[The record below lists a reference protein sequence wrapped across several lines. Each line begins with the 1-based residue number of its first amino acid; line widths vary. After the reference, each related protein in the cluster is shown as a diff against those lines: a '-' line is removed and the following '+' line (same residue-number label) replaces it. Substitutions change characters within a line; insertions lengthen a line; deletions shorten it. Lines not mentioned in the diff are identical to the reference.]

1 MVVCA
6 PARRAHSPPGAGHRG
21 NRVVF
26 LFICRKVFLQGAW
39 RHSPAYLCTRPLA
52 GRAGTPKGQRIFRQ
66 NRRLR
71 RRERALR
78 ARTVS
83 TPDTHTATP
92 DAHTVARPTRTP
104 PRPTHTATHAYAHT
118 VARPTHAATHA
129 YAHTVARPTHAA
141 THAYAHTREA
151 APPRLSAGCR
161 ADSRAISGLTEGIV
175 RSTFLARSPVGERG
189 FLRRKKPIFRDFAIL
204 LLHYTLFF

>member
-78 ARTVS
+78 ARTPHARHARRHARRAHRR

-92 DAHTVARPTRTP
+92 NAHRDTRIRAHRRTP
-104 PRPTHTATHAYAHT
+104 NARRDTRIRAHAGGSAPAAFRGMSRGFPRDF
-118 VARPTHAATHA
+118 
-129 YAHTVARPTHAA
+129 
-141 THAYAHTREA
+141 
-151 APPRLSAGCR
+151 R
-161 ADSRAISGLTEGIV
+161 ADRGHRAQHVPCALPRGG
-175 RSTFLARSPVGERG
+175 AR
-189 FLRRKKPIFRDFAIL
+189 FFA
-204 LLHYTLFF
+204 

>member
-92 DAHTVARPTRTP
+92 DAHRDTRIRAHRRTP
-104 PRPTHTATHAYAHT
+104 NARRDTRIRAHRRTPNARRDTRIRAHAGGSAPAAFRGMSRGFPRDF
-118 VARPTHAATHA
+118 
-129 YAHTVARPTHAA
+129 
-141 THAYAHTREA
+141 
-151 APPRLSAGCR
+151 R
-161 ADSRAISGLTEGIV
+161 ADRGHRAQHVPCALPRGG
-175 RSTFLARSPVGERG
+175 AR
-189 FLRRKKPIFRDFAIL
+189 FFA
-204 LLHYTLFF
+204 

>member
-71 RRERALR
+71 RRERTLRALR
-78 ARTVS
+78 AHAD
-83 TPDTHTATP
+83 TPDTRIRT
-92 DAHTVARPTRTP
+92 TRRHAQRAP
-104 PRPTHTATHAYAHT
+104 PHTHTRGIQ
-118 VARPTHAATHA
+118 RPAA
-129 YAHTVARPTHAA
+129 
-141 THAYAHTREA
+141 
-151 APPRLSAGCR
+151 SAGCR
-161 ADSRAISGLTEGIV
+161 AGFRAISGLTEGVV

-189 FLRRKKPIFRDFAIL
+189 FLRRKKPIFRDVAIL
-204 LLHYTLFF
+204 LFHYTLFF